1 MNFGAGIGA
10 GFAIGIGTGMIA
22 GRKKAGDDLR
32 KYIDTNNVTIRDGRG
47 ESMLIDDF
55 LSQALGAHAGG
66 DKKIQVI
73 ICVLLGILA
82 LLGLVFFLMRL

>member
-1 MNFGAGIGA
+1 MNIGAGIGA
-10 GFAIGIGTGMIA
+10 GFAIGLGAGMVA

-32 KYIDTNNVTIRDGRG
+32 NYIETTNITIRDGSG
-47 ESMLIDDF
+47 ESMPVDDF

-66 DKKIQVI
+66 NKKIQVI
-73 ICVLLGILA
+73 ICILLGILA